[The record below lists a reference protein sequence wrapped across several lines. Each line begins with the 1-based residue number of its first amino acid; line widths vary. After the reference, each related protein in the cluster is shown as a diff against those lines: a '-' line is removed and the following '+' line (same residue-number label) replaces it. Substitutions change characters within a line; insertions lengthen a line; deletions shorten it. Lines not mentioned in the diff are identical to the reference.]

1 MGVLITS
8 WLDTVRVG
16 WVELTARS
24 RWLRWVEKWGIS
36 VGSLVLGALTILVF
50 RRGIEYFPWFVGYL
64 LLFWLAGVAFAE
76 IRQSLASGSRR
87 LIAKVVDYTVQTLF
101 HGLLLFLLPIYY
113 ASTTLTSANAW
124 FLVVLA
130 SAALITTID
139 PWYRGIVLR
148 FSWVRVSLFGFG
160 LFASLN
166 VAFPLIR
173 VPGVWALLLSGFVSI
188 LALAPIFPRGSD
200 TSWSAALVRASLWG
214 VAFALF
220 VWVLREGIPPVPLHL
235 TRATFAKSVV
245 QLEPVLPVAA
255 LSGEE
260 LQTWGG
266 VVAFSAVAAPAG
278 LREPI
283 YHLWRKDG
291 TMVETIS
298 LSPIRGG
305 LRAGFRTYSRKTDL
319 GQDPTG
325 SWTVDV
331 LTVTD
336 QLLGRIRLVVT
347 R

>member
-1 MGVLITS
+1 
-8 WLDTVRVG
+8 
-16 WVELTARS
+16 
-24 RWLRWVEKWGIS
+24 
-36 VGSLVLGALTILVF
+36 
-50 RRGIEYFPWFVGYL
+50 
-64 LLFWLAGVAFAE
+64 
-76 IRQSLASGSRR
+76 
-87 LIAKVVDYTVQTLF
+87 
-101 HGLLLFLLPIYY
+101 GL
-113 ASTTLTSANAW
+113 
-124 FLVVLA
+124 
-130 SAALITTID
+130 
-139 PWYRGIVLR
+139 
-148 FSWVRVSLFGFG
+148 
-160 LFASLN
+160 
-166 VAFPLIR
+166 
-173 VPGVWALLLSGFVSI
+173 VSI
-188 LALAPIFPRGSD
+188 LALAPIFRRGSD
-200 TSWSAALVRASLWG
+200 TSWGAALVRASLWG

-220 VWVLREGIPPVPLHL
+220 VWVLRGGIPPVPLHL

-255 LSGEE
+255 LSAEE

-266 VVAFSAVAAPAG
+266 MVVFSAVAAPAG

-336 QLLGRIRLVVT
+336 QLLGRVRLVVT